1 MIQLDN
7 VVKKYKMGETE
18 VRALRGLEL
27 EVDRGEYVAVLGP
40 SGSGKSTLMNIIG
53 ALDVPDEGDVVIDG
67 ENISGYDENRLARL
81 RGERLGFVFQTYNL
95 IQTLTALENVSLPLV
110 FQGKSGTERAE
121 TGKEL
126 LERVGLEDRLGH
138 NPAELSGGE
147 QQRVAIARALATD
160 PDILLADE
168 PTGNLDTETG
178 EKIMNLLRGLNENQG
193 MTIVMVTHSPADAD
207 YADRNINI
215 IDGRITEKDAIKEG
229 V

>member
-18 VRALRGLEL
+18 VRALRRLEL

-95 IQTLTALENVSLPLV
+95 IQTLTALENVALPLI

>member
-18 VRALRGLEL
+18 VRALRRLEL

>member
-18 VRALRGLEL
+18 VRALRRLEL

-53 ALDVPDEGDVVIDG
+53 ALDVPDEGTVVIDG
-67 ENISGYDENRLARL
+67 EDISGYDENRLARL

-95 IQTLTALENVSLPLV
+95 IQTLTALENVALPLI